1 MKGIW
6 KMEKELIKAEQY
18 STKPFLIISL
28 TIAGILF
35 SYTLQ
40 PVNFY
45 NEGMI
50 WFCFWV
56 SLFLLID
63 GIFVHFFF
71 GKCSLVV
78 TNQRVYGKTAFG
90 RQVDLPL
97 DSISAIG
104 ITNFI
109 MIHSIE
115 VSTSSGKI
123 HFYLVKNDKAV
134 YGTLSRLLQE
144 RQMSSSLCT
153 SETVIKQ
160 ESNVDELRKYKQL
173 LDEGIITQEEFDAK
187 KKQLLDL

>member
-1 MKGIW
+1 MGY
-6 KMEKELIKAEQY
+6 LY
-18 STKPFLIISL
+18 IS
-28 TIAGILF
+28 
-35 SYTLQ
+35 
-40 PVNFY
+40 
-45 NEGMI
+45 
-50 WFCFWV
+50 
-56 SLFLLID
+56 
-63 GIFVHFFF
+63 FF